1 MQKGCDN
8 GKWDWFG
15 NRILLVAQSRRW
27 FHQNI
32 PGDWQIG
39 QVPVVYLRGSTTRKP
54 WYLRSNTGGSYL
66 FSSTGSQSELSGEAV
81 CLPSCSQWFIRSNLS
96 HPFCFCF
103 GWNPIRAYVGIRDSF
118 PSMPFHVSC
127 FLLLCLFLCQVLCW
141 VRVWVVLGW
150 FFLFS
155 WCACVVLCRVV
166 LGHVKSVSPTCAHL
180 AVRCCVR
187 LLRFVSP
194 PCLLDAAALVGSLCP
209 FPVPL
214 REVPDFKPQ
223 RRSHGYVIVGVMIG
237 QCGKSTQNR
246 IHPNSQHI

>member
-150 FFLFS
+150 FFFVFVMCL
-155 WCACVVLCRVV
+155 CGVVS
-166 LGHVKSVSPTCAHL
+166 GS
-180 AVRCCVR
+180 
-187 LLRFVSP
+187 
-194 PCLLDAAALVGSLCP
+194 VGSCQECVSNVCPPRCQMLCSP
-209 FPVPL
+209 SQVCLPSLSLGCCGACWLTLPVSSTIAGGTRFQTPKT
-214 REVPDFKPQ
+214 VTWVCDS
-223 RRSHGYVIVGVMIG
+223 RRHDWAMW
-237 QCGKSTQNR
+237 
-246 IHPNSQHI
+246 